1 MRGVNLEPDPDSHP
15 PPLQPAFKPLNP
27 RGAGRLLPVL
37 SWSSETARFLRM
49 CAECAFSG
57 ESAQEWVDI
66 VLPLEQSETEACW
79 REAVARKL
87 DLSVE
92 RIRNV
97 RLRKHSIDARQR
109 TIKVQLRLEVGID
122 QELPP
127 EPELRPHY
135 RPLAPGSSPVI
146 IVGCGPAG
154 MFAALRCIELGLKPI
169 VLERGKTASA
179 RRFDLGPIL
188 KEGRVIED
196 SNYCFGEGG
205 AGTFSDGKLY
215 TRATK
220 RGPVRD
226 IYEVLVAHGAPPRIL
241 VDAHPH
247 VGSNLLPKVVMAMR
261 ASILAAG
268 GEVHFGAKV
277 DRFLITDGCIQ
288 GVTTN
293 DGREFRSDRVI
304 LATGHSARDIYRLL
318 LDQGVRLEQKPFA
331 VGVRIEHPQPLID
344 SLQYHYPLGE
354 ERPRLL
360 PAASY
365 RLATKIDDRGV
376 HSFCMCP
383 GGFIVPAATEND
395 EVVVNGMSL
404 ARRDSPFAN
413 SGMVVTVEPE
423 DTAPFAREH
432 GVLAGLAFQKA
443 LERAAKEQ
451 GGGGQRAPAQ
461 RVTDFLAGK
470 ASAALPP
477 TSYFPGIQP
486 ARLDQI
492 LPDWIVTRMR
502 AGLKLFGQQ
511 MRGYITEDCNLIG
524 FETRTS
530 SPVRIPRDPA
540 TLQHPQI
547 HGLYPCGEG
556 AGYAGGIVSAALDGI
571 RCAEAIGQ

>member
-1 MRGVNLEPDPDSHP
+1 M
-15 PPLQPAFKPLNP
+15 
-27 RGAGRLLPVL
+27 
-37 SWSSETARFLRM
+37 
-49 CAECAFSG
+49 
-57 ESAQEWVDI
+57 VDV
-66 VLPLEQSETEACW
+66 VLPLEDSESAEAQ
-79 REAVARKL
+79 RSAVASKL
-87 DLSVE
+87 DIPVD
-92 RIRNV
+92 RIREL

-109 TIKVQLRLEVGID
+109 QIKVQLRYEVGLD
-122 QELPP
+122 E
-127 EPELRPHY
+127 
-135 RPLAPGSSPVI
+135 PLAPEAAPSCNYPALSASPETVL

-154 MFAALRCIELGLKPI
+154 MFAALECLELGLKPI
-169 VLERGKTASA
+169 VLERGKDASA

-220 RGPVRD
+220 RGPVRKV
-226 IYEVLVAHGAPPRIL
+226 YETLVAHGAPDRIL

-247 VGSNLLPKVVMAMR
+247 IGSNLLPKVVMAMR
-261 ASILAAG
+261 ESIRKAG

-277 DRFLITDGCIQ
+277 SAFMLSQNRVA
-288 GVTTN
+288 GVRTA
-293 DGREFRSDRVI
+293 DGREFATRKLI
-304 LATGHSARDIYRLL
+304 LATGHSARDIYHLL
-318 LDQGVRLEQKPFA
+318 QKEELRLEQKPFA

-344 SLQYHYPLGE
+344 SLQYHLPRGS

-365 RLATKIDDRGV
+365 RLATKIDGRGV

-423 DTAPFAREH
+423 DTEGFRKEH

-443 LERAAKEQ
+443 LEQAAKQ
-451 GGGGQRAPAQ
+451 HGGGGQIAPAQ
-461 RVTDFLAGK
+461 RVTDFMTGK
-470 ASAALPP
+470 SSQDLPK
-477 TSYFPGIQP
+477 TSYFPGIQAARIDEILP
-486 ARLDQI
+486 SWVVARL
-492 LPDWIVTRMR
+492 RR
-502 AGLKLFGQQ
+502 GLEIFGRQ
-511 MRGYITEDCNLIG
+511 MHGYVTEDCNLVG

-530 SPVRIPRDPA
+530 SPVRIPRDQDS
-540 TLQHPQI
+540 LQHPDVA
-547 HGLYPCGEG
+547 GFFPCGEG
-556 AGYAGGIVSAALDGI
+556 AGYAGGIVSAALDGM
-571 RCAEAIGQ
+571 RCAKAAAES